1 MGLFGMENRVVENV
15 AASSLG
21 RKLNSLEILL
31 LVFVKYGLTSTYD
44 LISHAG
50 MSAGLTGPA
59 LKRMKSAGLL
69 GAKAGPRRVIRYFLT
84 EAGERAL
91 HHSLARA
98 KAQNWWLEQNSF
110 FETLPR
116 SMFLSW
122 LLLGFDGME
131 DWMEFAE
138 DQLRELHDRK
148 NGEAA
153 DQASRFMG
161 MKKRFREDPESVPS
175 GFLLAQAYRAMKARS
190 EAAVLI
196 PPSSERFGGYDGLTF
211 EMEELQLVEHQKY
224 RAEDSRLPHSID
236 EEPD

>member
-1 MGLFGMENRVVENV
+1 MQNQVVENV
-15 AASSLG
+15 AVTNLG

-69 GAKAGPRRVIRYFLT
+69 KAKAGRRRVIRYWLT

-91 HHSLARA
+91 RHSLARA

-122 LLLGFDGME
+122 FLLGFEKMG

-138 DQLRELHDRK
+138 DQLQELHDRK

-153 DQASRFMG
+153 DQASRFLVL
-161 MKKRFREDPESVPS
+161 KKRFRNDPESVPS

-190 EAAVLI
+190 EAAVLT

-211 EMEELQLVEHQKY
+211 EMEDLHIVVHEEYQ
-224 RAEDSRLPHSID
+224 AEESEVPHSVKN
-236 EEPD
+236 EEAND